1 MKSSH
6 ATIFAHTHARKW
18 ECINANAISTLLL
31 ESLTPTRTMPI
42 VMSIRLSPP
51 QSLSPGKT
59 PNKLNSTRFSSTN
72 FQHNAFLHGDSAP
85 ITSLSD
91 MLFPCSTFCDDHFR
105 KFVALFL
112 TCYW

>member
-1 MKSSH
+1 MPQFSPTS
-6 ATIFAHTHARKW
+6 TH
-18 ECINANAISTLLL
+18 ENGNASTRSTLLL
-31 ESLTPTRTMPI
+31 ESLTPTSTMPI

-59 PNKLNSTRFSSTN
+59 PNNLNPTRFPPTN
-72 FQHNAFLHGDSAP
+72 FQHHTFLHGDSPP

-105 KFVALFL
+105 EFVALFL